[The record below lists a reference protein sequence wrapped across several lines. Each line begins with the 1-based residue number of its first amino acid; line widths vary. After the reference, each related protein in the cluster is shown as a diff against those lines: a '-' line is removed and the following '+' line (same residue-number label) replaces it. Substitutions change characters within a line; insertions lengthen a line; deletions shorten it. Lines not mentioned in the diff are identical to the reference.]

1 MNLIRP
7 VAGLRR
13 SLFAGITLLAS
24 VLFLLQG
31 EPLAAEGLFR
41 KKPERAP
48 GIARPSKPKPFQ
60 SIFAPKTRAPV
71 RAVPVDPPSVNGPG
85 MSAPAWSGNL
95 EPVPRTRPDLPRV
108 LVLGDSQSLL
118 PFGTALQETL
128 VSGGCEVL
136 FHGVKNGTPYFWQ
149 GTWPSPVLTR
159 IYEPA
164 AAPEACGRWTEVS
177 MVPRS
182 IAEYV
187 AAYDP
192 DVFVFQA
199 GTNFEED
206 LAGDTTGGI
215 VAKIEA
221 SLRDAS
227 ARGAKVLWV
236 GPPDARDD
244 VKAPDFQERAVATLR
259 TALAASLESQGYDS
273 FLDSRALCPIPNDHV
288 GDGEHPDNENGA
300 RWGTLAGEWIRER
313 VQRWRCDGTLRSGPS
328 MAPPPAANPVPESFT
343 RSLQQ
348 QTSPPARVF
357 EADLVLEAKS
367 DPGDIATLPYTDA
380 FSVYRYRVVHPTA
393 VLPQLLEF
401 GLPVDLTKGA
411 PVIQVLHWTVHN
423 AGQGPRATRTTE
435 RVPGVTYR
443 MRLNLLT
450 EHPLG
455 PPLGTM
461 PRFDDFNDFGAP
473 VFVAADLL
481 AERAF

>member
-1 MNLIRP
+1 MISIHAA
-7 VAGLRR
+7 AGHRR
-13 SLFAGITLLAS
+13 SFLAGMTLLA
-24 VLFLLQG
+24 VAACFVQPV
-31 EPLAAEGLFR
+31 PLAAGGLFR
-41 KKPERAP
+41 KKVMREPK
-48 GIARPSKPKPFQ
+48 IARPAKPKPFQ
-60 SIFAPKTRAPV
+60 SVFGPKTREPV
-71 RAVPVDPPSVNGPG
+71 RAVPVDPPSASLPALY
-85 MSAPAWSGNL
+85 APSVSGTL
-95 EPVPRTRPDLPRV
+95 SPVPRIRPDLPRV

-118 PFGTALQETL
+118 PFGDTLQKTL

-149 GTWPSPVLTR
+149 GNWPSPVLTR

-164 AAPEACGRWTEVS
+164 ASAEACGRSSEVS
-177 MVPRS
+177 MIPRS

-206 LAGDTTGGI
+206 LAGETTAGI

-227 ARGAKVLWV
+227 ARGAKILWI

-244 VKAPDFQERAVATLR
+244 VKSPEFQERAVTTLR
-259 TALAASLESQGYDS
+259 TALVENLGVQGYDL
-273 FLDSRALCPIPNDHV
+273 FLDSRDLCPIPNDHK
-288 GDGEHPDNENGA
+288 GDGEHPDNETGS
-300 RWGTLAGEWIRER
+300 RWGDIAGKWVVDR
-313 VQRWRCDGTLRSGPS
+313 VQRWRCDGTLRSSPGI
-328 MAPPPAANPVPESFT
+328 APPPAANPVPDSFT

-348 QTSPPARVF
+348 ASPPARAF
-357 EADLVLEAKS
+357 EVDLTLEAKS

-380 FSVYRYRVVHPTA
+380 FSVYRYRIARPTEM
-393 VLPQLLEF
+393 LPQLLEF
-401 GLPVDLTKGA
+401 GLPVDLSKGA
-411 PVIQVLHWTVHN
+411 PVVYVLHWTVHN
-423 AGQGPRATRTTE
+423 AGQGPLATRVAARE
-435 RVPGVTYR
+435 IGGTYR
-443 MRLNLLT
+443 MRLNLLS